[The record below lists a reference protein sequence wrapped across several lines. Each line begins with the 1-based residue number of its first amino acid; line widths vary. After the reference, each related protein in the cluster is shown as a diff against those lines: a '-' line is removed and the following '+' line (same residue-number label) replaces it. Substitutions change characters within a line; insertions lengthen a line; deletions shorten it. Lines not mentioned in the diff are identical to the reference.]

1 MVLGRRSDVAGSY
14 FALYSIHLPLV
25 RIWFQFQYTN
35 IGVFILFYHLLL
47 IFLLTPPFFRQIFDM
62 YDKNGDNVI
71 NVEELRGILEIL
83 GYSPSPE
90 EVKTILGEQHHD
102 NTMTTP

>member
-1 MVLGRRSDVAGSY
+1 
-14 FALYSIHLPLV
+14 
-25 RIWFQFQYTN
+25 
-35 IGVFILFYHLLL
+35 
-47 IFLLTPPFFRQIFDM
+47 M

-90 EVKTILGEQHHD
+90 EVKTILG
-102 NTMTTP
+102 NKFIIWLLINCFVI